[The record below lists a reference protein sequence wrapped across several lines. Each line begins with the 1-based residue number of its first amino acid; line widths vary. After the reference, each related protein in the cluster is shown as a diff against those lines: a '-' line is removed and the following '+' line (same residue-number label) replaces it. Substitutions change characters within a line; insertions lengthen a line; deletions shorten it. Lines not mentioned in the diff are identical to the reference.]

1 MEICGPHCPGPAVLH
16 LAALFQLSSTKDGS
30 IATNAFF
37 HIKVAV
43 RAQAEEAALFFLGC
57 ASWTA

>member
-1 MEICGPHCPGPAVLH
+1 MAHAAQGQPFSTWQHC
-16 LAALFQLSSTKDGS
+16 FQLSSTKDGS

-37 HIKVAV
+37 HIKVAAV